1 MDTENAHGSA
11 KKPAQGAAAK
21 LPTKL
26 SYKEQAEL
34 AKLPE
39 VIEQLE
45 QKITAIQ
52 TEVSSP
58 DFYSRD
64 YAEIE
69 AVNTELATKSEALET
84 LGERWLELE
93 DKHSRYEQSRS

>member
-1 MDTENAHGSA
+1 
-11 KKPAQGAAAK
+11 
-21 LPTKL
+21 
-26 SYKEQAEL
+26 
-34 AKLPE
+34 LPE